1 MIEQRYNE
9 RFAMI
14 DHNNYKLPVIPL
26 MRLWFC
32 AIFLVITV
40 ADQVTK
46 QIMLDL
52 IFDPPRRIEILAILN
67 LVPVWNRGMSFGM
80 LADSGALVPVG
91 LTGLAFAVSAWLF
104 WMVPRLNR
112 VQRLSAAFIA
122 GGAIGNAL
130 DRLRFGKVVDFIDL
144 HYAGVHWPAFNLAD
158 AAITIGAVLWGY
170 SILRGQE
177 TSRI

>member
-1 MIEQRYNE
+1 MSEHQNLKVPE
-9 RFAMI
+9 MPF
-14 DHNNYKLPVIPL
+14 
-26 MRLWFC
+26 MRIWFC
-32 AIFLVITV
+32 AIFLIIML
-40 ADQVTK
+40 ADQATK

-52 IFDPPRRIEILAILN
+52 IFEPPRRIEILAVLN

-80 LADSGALVPVG
+80 LADSGALVPIG
-91 LTGLAFAVSAWLF
+91 LTGLAIAVSAWLF
-104 WMVPRLNR
+104 WMVPRLR
-112 VQRLSAAFIA
+112 RIQRLSAAFIA

-144 HYAGVHWPAFNLAD
+144 HYAGLHWPAFNLAD

-170 SILRGQE
+170 SILREQE

>member
-1 MIEQRYNE
+1 MTE
-9 RFAMI
+9 
-14 DHNNYKLPVIPL
+14 NNDNRQLVLPSA
-26 MRLWFC
+26 RLWFC
-32 AIFLVITV
+32 CIFLLVMV

-80 LADSGALVPVG
+80 LANSGSLVPIG
-91 LTGLAFAVSAWLF
+91 LTGLAFAVSVWLF
-104 WMVPRLNR
+104 WMVPRLHR
-112 VQRLSAAFIA
+112 VQRLAAVFIA

-144 HYAGVHWPAFNLAD
+144 HYAGLHWPAFNLAD
-158 AAITIGAVLWGY
+158 AAITTGAVLWGY
-170 SILRGQE
+170 SIFRGQE
-177 TSRI
+177 TSQI

>member
-1 MIEQRYNE
+1 MTEHN
-9 RFAMI
+9 
-14 DHNNYKLPVIPL
+14 DHKALVMRP

-32 AIFLVITV
+32 VIFFLIMM
-40 ADQVTK
+40 ADQATK

-80 LADSGALVPVG
+80 LAGGGASVPIG
-91 LTGLAFAVSAWLF
+91 LTSLAVAVSAWLF
-104 WMVPRLNR
+104 WMIPRLHR
-112 VQRLSAAFIA
+112 VQRLAAAFIA
-122 GGAIGNAL
+122 GGATGNAI

-144 HYAGVHWPAFNLAD
+144 HYAGLHWPAFNLAD

-170 SILRGQE
+170 SILREQE
-177 TSRI
+177 KSRI

>member
-1 MIEQRYNE
+1 MNE
-9 RFAMI
+9 HQNHKVPEMPF
-14 DHNNYKLPVIPL
+14 
-26 MRLWFC
+26 MRIWFC
-32 AIFLVITV
+32 AIFLIIML
-40 ADQVTK
+40 ADQATK

-52 IFDPPRRIEILAILN
+52 IFEPPRRIEILAILN

-80 LADSGALVPVG
+80 LADSGALVPIG
-91 LTGLAFAVSAWLF
+91 LTGLAIAVSAWLF

-170 SILRGQE
+170 SILREQE

>member
-1 MIEQRYNE
+1 MTEHN
-9 RFAMI
+9 
-14 DHNNYKLPVIPL
+14 DHKTLVLGSI
-26 MRLWFC
+26 RLRFC
-32 AIFLVITV
+32 AIFLLIMV

-52 IFDPPRRIEILAILN
+52 IFDPPRRIEVLAIFN

-80 LADSGALVPVG
+80 LADSGAFVPIG
-91 LTGLAFAVSAWLF
+91 LTGLAVVVSAWLF
-104 WMVPRLNR
+104 WMVPRLHR
-112 VQRLSAAFIA
+112 VQRQAAAFIA
-122 GGAIGNAL
+122 GGAIGNAI

-170 SILRGQE
+170 SILREQE

>member
-1 MIEQRYNE
+1 
-9 RFAMI
+9 MI
-14 DHNNYKLPVIPL
+14 DHNNHKQPVMPF

-32 AIFLVITV
+32 AISLLLIV
-40 ADQVTK
+40 ADQATK
-46 QIMLDL
+46 QVMLDL

-80 LADSGALVPVG
+80 LAGGGALVPIA
-91 LTGLAFAVSAWLF
+91 LTSLAIVVSAWLF
-104 WMVPRLNR
+104 WMVPRLRR
-112 VQRLSAAFIA
+112 VQRLAAACIA
-122 GGAIGNAL
+122 GGAIGNAI

-144 HYAGVHWPAFNLAD
+144 HYAGLHWPAFNLAD

-170 SILRGQE
+170 SILREQE

>member
-1 MIEQRYNE
+1 MTEHN
-9 RFAMI
+9 
-14 DHNNYKLPVIPL
+14 DHKALVVRP

-32 AIFLVITV
+32 VIFFLIVV
-40 ADQVTK
+40 SDQATK

-80 LADSGALVPVG
+80 LAGGGALVPIG
-91 LTGLAFAVSAWLF
+91 LTGLAVAVSAWLF
-104 WMVPRLNR
+104 WMVPRLHR
-112 VQRLSAAFIA
+112 VQRLAAAFIA
-122 GGAIGNAL
+122 GGAIGNAI

-144 HYAGVHWPAFNLAD
+144 HYAGLHWPAFNLAD

-170 SILRGQE
+170 SILREQE

>member
-1 MIEQRYNE
+1 
-9 RFAMI
+9 
-14 DHNNYKLPVIPL
+14 
-26 MRLWFC
+26 
-32 AIFLVITV
+32 
-40 ADQVTK
+40 
-46 QIMLDL
+46 
-52 IFDPPRRIEILAILN
+52 
-67 LVPVWNRGMSFGM
+67 MSFGM

-91 LTGLAFAVSAWLF
+91 LTGLAFAVSVWLF